1 MPDEAEMEI
10 LVEALTDS
18 FCNGMIDREGGAIN
32 GREAE
37 SAQVVGSVAVSV
49 SSDCVSGKDFLQD

>member
-10 LVEALTDS
+10 LIEALTDS

-32 GREAE
+32 GRETE
-37 SAQVVGSVAVSV
+37 SAQVMGSVAVSV
-49 SSDCVSGKDFLQD
+49 SSDCISGKDFL

>member
-10 LVEALTDS
+10 LVEALTDR
-18 FCNGMIDREGGAIN
+18 FGNGMINREGGAIN

-49 SSDCVSGKDFLQD
+49 SSDCVSGKDLLQD